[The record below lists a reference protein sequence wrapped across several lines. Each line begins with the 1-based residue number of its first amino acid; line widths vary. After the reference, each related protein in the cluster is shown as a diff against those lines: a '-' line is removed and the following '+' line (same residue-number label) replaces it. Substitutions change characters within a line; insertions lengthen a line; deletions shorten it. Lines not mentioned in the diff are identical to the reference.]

1 MDTNK
6 MDEIANRVAAK
17 NAEDDSSALQAVDE
31 AIDNILIGVRT
42 IEEQMPNVETTT
54 PAEEAAKKE
63 VIDLVQTAINP
74 YMLDMIDNMDKFDA
88 GEEG

>member
-6 MDEIANRVAAK
+6 MDEIAKRVAAK
-17 NAEDDSSALQAVDE
+17 NEEGDSPALQAVDE
-31 AIDNILIGVRT
+31 AIDSILIGVRT

-54 PAEEAAKKE
+54 PEEEAAKKE
-63 VIDLVQTAINP
+63 VIDLIQTAINP
-74 YMLDMIDNMDKFDA
+74 YMLDMIENMDKLDA